1 MTHTYTPER
10 LQGFAEFFNFMP
22 DDMKARLSRAVKAGR
37 SDDLRDF
44 MASRGCAAGWF
55 DAFVDS
61 LLTWQD
67 TITAERIISGS
78 CTPAH
83 DLLTAVD
90 SDRLSYTEAERA
102 LSAHYCRR
110 VDLYDC
116 AAAESDFMRAND
128 I

>member
-1 MTHTYTPER
+1 MTHTHTPER
-10 LQGFAEFFNFMP
+10 LRGFAEFFDFTP

-44 MASRGCAAGWF
+44 MASRGCPAGWF

-67 TITAERIISGS
+67 AITAERIIAGS

-83 DLLTAVD
+83 DLLAAVD
-90 SDRLSYTEAERA
+90 AGRLSYTEAERA
-102 LSAHYCRR
+102 LSAHDRRR

-116 AAAESDFMRAND
+116 AAAESEFMRAND

>member
-1 MTHTYTPER
+1 MTHTPEHLR
-10 LQGFAEFFNFMP
+10 GFAEFFDFMP
-22 DDMKARLSRAVKAGR
+22 DDMKARLARAVKAER
-37 SDDLRDF
+37 SGDLLDF
-44 MASRGCAAGWF
+44 MESRGCPSGWF
-55 DAFVDS
+55 DAFVDN

-67 TITAERIISGS
+67 TITAERIIAGS

-83 DLLTAVD
+83 DLLAAVD
-90 SDRLSYTEAERA
+90 SDRLTYTEAERA

-116 AAAESDFMRAND
+116 AAAESEFMRFND